1 MSQEK
6 VDQKKYDK
14 SHRRALVRKKKIEE
28 FLSLAC
34 VLVIT
39 VAVFGWVG
47 YSIYSKASQKD
58 EADKTYEYHDIDT
71 SAITDYISSINSPT
85 E

>member
-14 SHRRALVRKKKIEE
+14 THRRALVRKKKIEE

-47 YSIYSKASQKD
+47 YSIYSKASKDD
-58 EADKTYEYHDIDT
+58 EANKTYEYHDIDT
-71 SAITDYISSINSPT
+71 SAITDYISSLDT
-85 E
+85 TAE